1 MRYRVLLSV
10 MIYVLGAGAL
20 TWMLGG
26 VFKRRRP
33 KLSIPIRHLRAAQ
46 AWYASRRNQ
55 EKLETEVRAKYGTPA
70 ADEHTPAV
78 APRRIA

>member
-10 MIYVLGAGAL
+10 TIYLLGAGSL
-20 TWMLGG
+20 TWILGG

-55 EKLETEVRAKYGTPA
+55 DMLDTEVRAKYGAPA
-70 ADEHTPAV
+70 VDGATPAV
-78 APRRIA
+78 APSRIA